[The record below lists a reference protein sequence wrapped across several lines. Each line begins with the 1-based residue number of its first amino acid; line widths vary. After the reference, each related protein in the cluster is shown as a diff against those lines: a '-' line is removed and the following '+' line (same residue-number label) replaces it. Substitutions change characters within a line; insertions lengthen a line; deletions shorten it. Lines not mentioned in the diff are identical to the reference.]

1 MPDRRGATLLEDLPE
16 EIIDKILVRL
26 TSKDVGRCRA
36 VSTSWRSATS
46 TPEFMLQHH
55 RRQPSLP
62 LIYGLEMLVAFGAGA
77 LWPFLP
83 DTKHRHEIH
92 FRGACDGLLVV
103 SWRSRSY
110 VCNPVIRT
118 RVLLPQPQ
126 PCQDV
131 TMGFA
136 GKHIHNVI
144 IGFYRHHPTREHRVL
159 CVVSQHYYD
168 YKYSLYILTV
178 GCDTPRRVEVRLP
191 TTSETGTMEHK
202 LLAVLCGS
210 NHFPVVDH
218 GNLHWHPYCSRDATG
233 VDGQIIV
240 FDTEAESFR
249 WMGCPDQQI
258 YDLKLFSIKGSLALA
273 GCSRCTYVLNVWVMQ
288 DYEAELWAFKYMV
301 DLSVMEAS
309 RQLHLTSFQK
319 EKEKEKEKERPLYL
333 TGKWIHDVAA
343 Q

>member
-16 EIIDKILVRL
+16 EIIDNILVRL

-62 LIYGLEMLVAFGAGA
+62 LIYGREMLVAFGAGA

-83 DTKHRHEIH
+83 DTKHSDEIRI
-92 FRGACDGLLVV
+92 RGACDGLLAI

-110 VCNPVIRT
+110 VCNPVIRA

-131 TMGFA
+131 AMGFA

-144 IGFYRHHPTREHRVL
+144 IGFYRHHPTGEHRVL
-159 CVVSQHYYD
+159 WVVSRHYD
-168 YKYSLYILTV
+168 EYSLYILTV
-178 GCDTPRRVEVRLP
+178 GCDTPRHVEIRLP
-191 TTSETGTMEHK
+191 TMPEPGTMEHK

-210 NHFPVVDH
+210 NHCPCL
-218 GNLHWHPYCSRDATG
+218 GDAG
-233 VDGQIIV
+233 LRG
-240 FDTEAESFR
+240 
-249 WMGCPDQQI
+249 
-258 YDLKLFSIKGSLALA
+258 
-273 GCSRCTYVLNVWVMQ
+273 
-288 DYEAELWAFKYMV
+288 
-301 DLSVMEAS
+301 
-309 RQLHLTSFQK
+309 
-319 EKEKEKEKERPLYL
+319 
-333 TGKWIHDVAA
+333 
-343 Q
+343 

>member
-1 MPDRRGATLLEDLPE
+1 
-16 EIIDKILVRL
+16 
-26 TSKDVGRCRA
+26 
-36 VSTSWRSATS
+36 
-46 TPEFMLQHH
+46 MLQHH

-62 LIYGLEMLVAFGAGA
+62 LIYGREISMLVPFGAGA
-77 LWPFLP
+77 LWQFLP
-83 DTKHRHEIH
+83 DTKHRHEI
-92 FRGACDGLLVV
+92 RLGGACDGLLAV
-103 SWRSRSY
+103 SWGSRSY

-126 PCQDV
+126 PRQDV
-131 TMGFA
+131 AMGLA
-136 GKHIHNVI
+136 GKYIHNVI
-144 IGFYRHHPTREHRVL
+144 IGFYRHHPTGEHRVL
-159 CVVSQHYYD
+159 WGVTQDY

-178 GCDTPRRVEVRLP
+178 GCDTPRHVEVGLP
-191 TTSETGTMEHK
+191 TTSEPVTIEHK

-218 GNLHWHPYCSRDATG
+218 GNLHWHPFCGRYAMG

-249 WMGCPDQQI
+249 WMACPDQQT
-258 YDLKLFSIKGSLALA
+258 YDLKLFNMKGSLALA
-273 GCSRCTYVLNVWVMQ
+273 GCSRYTYAVNVWVMQ